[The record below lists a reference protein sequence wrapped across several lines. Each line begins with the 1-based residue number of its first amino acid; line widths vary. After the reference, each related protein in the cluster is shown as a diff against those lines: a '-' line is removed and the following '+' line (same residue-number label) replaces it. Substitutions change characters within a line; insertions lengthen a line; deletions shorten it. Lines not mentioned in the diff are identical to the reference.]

1 MATQKLT
8 KSVTERFAPA
18 EADYVVWDAEL
29 PGFGVRVKPSGV
41 KSYVVQY
48 RNRKTGASRRQT
60 IGQHGPLL
68 TFHKAREQARII
80 LADALKGNDPV
91 ADGWAIRT
99 APTMKQLAKDYLEQ
113 HALPK
118 KRTRSVE
125 NDRSMLD
132 RIILPRLGGK
142 KVSDVRSR
150 DIHVLH
156 VAMKGTPYQANRV
169 LALMSKMFS
178 LAVNWG
184 WRGDNPVKGIER
196 FHEER
201 RERWLS
207 DDELGRIL
215 SALATQSNERAANA
229 VRFQLLTGARIGEV
243 LSSRWSDVDLIRGV
257 WTKPSHHTKQNR
269 TEHLPLSAP
278 ALALLAE
285 MRERAG
291 PAQQYLFP
299 GNSPDKPLQGIK
311 KFWRNITKQA
321 GLEDYRL
328 HDNRHTHA
336 SHLVSSGLS
345 LEIVGRL
352 LGHTNPLTTKRYA
365 HLSDHPLR
373 AGRTFWFEDGCA
385 SRGPGG
391 GSHSYF
397 LVETISWT
405 LKDQPLLS
413 RVILLRNGSAGV
425 GPARRRRSSSRV
437 RHMHV

>member
-1 MATQKLT
+1 
-8 KSVTERFAPA
+8 
-18 EADYVVWDAEL
+18 
-29 PGFGVRVKPSGV
+29 
-41 KSYVVQY
+41 
-48 RNRKTGASRRQT
+48 
-60 IGQHGPLL
+60 
-68 TFHKAREQARII
+68 
-80 LADALKGNDPV
+80 
-91 ADGWAIRT
+91 
-99 APTMKQLAKDYLEQ
+99 
-113 HALPK
+113 
-118 KRTRSVE
+118 
-125 NDRSMLD
+125 MLD

-142 KVSDVRSR
+142 KVSSVQSR
-150 DIHVLH
+150 DIHALH
-156 VAMKGTPYQANRV
+156 VAMKDTPYQANRV

-184 WRGDNPVKGIER
+184 WRGENPVKGIER

-207 DDELGRIL
+207 DDELSRIL
-215 SALATQSNERAANA
+215 GVLAIHPNERAANA

-243 LSSRWSDVDLIRGV
+243 LSARWSDVDLARGV

-269 TEHLPLSAP
+269 REHLPLSAP

-291 PAQQYLFP
+291 TAQQYLFP

-311 KFWRNITKQA
+311 KFWRKITEQA
-321 GLEDYRL
+321 GLGGYRL

-373 AGRTFWFEDGCA
+373 AAAERF
-385 SRGPGG
+385 
-391 GSHSYF
+391 GS
-397 LVETISWT
+397 
-405 LKDQPLLS
+405 KMDA
-413 RVILLRNGSAGV
+413 LRE
-425 GPARRRRSSSRV
+425 AREAEVVLMPSRRSRT
-437 RHMHV
+437 

>member
-8 KSVTERFAPA
+8 KSVVERLSPA
-18 EADYVVWDAEL
+18 VADYVVWDAQL

-48 RNRKTGASRRQT
+48 RNRKTGGSRRKT

-68 TFHKAREQARII
+68 TFHKARERARII
-80 LADALKGNDPV
+80 LADALKGNDPI
-91 ADGWAIRT
+91 ADDRAIRA
-99 APTMKQLAKDYLEQ
+99 APTINELAADYLAQ

-118 KRTRSVE
+118 KRARSVE

-142 KVSDVRSR
+142 KVNAVQSR
-150 DIHVLH
+150 DINALH
-156 VAMKGTPYQANRV
+156 VAMKDTPYQANRV

-178 LAVNWG
+178 LAMKWG
-184 WRGDNPVKGIER
+184 WSSDNPVKGLER
-196 FHEER
+196 YHEER

-207 DDELGRIL
+207 DDELGRLLGAL
-215 SALATQSNERAANA
+215 STHLNQRAANA

-243 LSSRWSDVDLIRGV
+243 LSARWSDVDLTRGV
-257 WTKPSHHTKQNR
+257 WIKPSHHTKQNR

-291 PAQQYLFP
+291 AVERYLFP
-299 GNSPDKPLQGIK
+299 GDAPDKPLQGIK
-311 KFWRNITKQA
+311 KFWRSITEQT
-321 GLEDYRL
+321 GLKDYRL

-365 HLSDHPLR
+365 HLADDPLR
-373 AGRTFWFEDGCA
+373 AAAERF
-385 SRGPGG
+385 
-391 GSHSYF
+391 GSKMEA
-397 LVETISWT
+397 LREARQAEIV
-405 LKDQPLLS
+405 PVLS
-413 RVILLRNGSAGV
+413 RQSQT
-425 GPARRRRSSSRV
+425 
-437 RHMHV
+437 